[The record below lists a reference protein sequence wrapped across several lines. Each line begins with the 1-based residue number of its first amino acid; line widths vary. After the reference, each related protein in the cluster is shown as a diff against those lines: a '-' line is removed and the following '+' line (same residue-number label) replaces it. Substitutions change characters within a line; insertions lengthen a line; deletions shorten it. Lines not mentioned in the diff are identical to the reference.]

1 MNRTPKTKKA
11 PSAETPETPETPDKV
26 SVRVVRMKTELDGG
40 LVVSLSMRT
49 DTPDLPAPIAEAL
62 QTLNLVEINEQ
73 TSNH

>member
-1 MNRTPKTKKA
+1 MNRTPKTKQKA
-11 PSAETPETPETPDKV
+11 PSAETPETPDKV

-62 QTLNLVEINEQ
+62 QTLNLVEIK
-73 TSNH
+73 